1 MPALKHGIKIF
12 CNISF
17 FMKISFIRP
26 NEFILI
32 YVNFSRKLIF
42 KDFFYFFSYFTCMN
56 NTKVYQLIQVLPLS
70 DRAKIS
76 AFLNSEPA
84 GKTTLISSLYDFI
97 CIHLH
102 SSEENLPREKV
113 WNSLYPGQ
121 PFRDS
126 TLRKLCA
133 DLAKN

>member
-1 MPALKHGIKIF
+1 
-12 CNISF
+12 
-17 FMKISFIRP
+17 
-26 NEFILI
+26 
-32 YVNFSRKLIF
+32 
-42 KDFFYFFSYFTCMN
+42 MN

-133 DLAKN
+133 DLAKNLENAFSILHLSENHRAQNLHYLQFLRDRNYPSSLFKREVK